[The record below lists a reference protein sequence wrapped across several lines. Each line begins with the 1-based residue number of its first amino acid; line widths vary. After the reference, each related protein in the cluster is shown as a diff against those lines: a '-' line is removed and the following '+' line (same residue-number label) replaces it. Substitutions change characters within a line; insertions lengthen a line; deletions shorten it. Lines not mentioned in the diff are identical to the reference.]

1 MHSFEI
7 NQQHIMSE
15 VYSYPFP
22 EVRQT
27 IASARLDPEFMLN
40 TLPAD
45 RAAGMLAVYGFEP
58 ALDLPEHA
66 DGALNLDEL
75 HVPVIDRIRNVVAE
89 SLPGIEGFDHSYP
102 TPGSSQSMFTLMAE
116 WKAQGK
122 LQSVAVIK
130 GEYEGYA
137 AYAQSLHIPVRY
149 YDDYRQTPQ
158 DGEVWF
164 VSNPSARDGNWLDDD
179 EWQDFAGRGHDI
191 VYDAA
196 YVGLTADDRQV
207 DVSSPHIKAVL
218 TSPSK
223 LFGVFRYRNTGVTY
237 TREPVASM
245 YGNKWFKDVPALL
258 DSLNLYERYG
268 RRELPKQYKPVQ
280 RLICRAL
287 AEVTDS
293 DVTPSDVLLLA
304 HSQQPPKPQFEKF
317 KRGDAYRFGLTKL
330 FEDVELAK

>member
-122 LQSVAVIK
+122 VRLHRRI
-130 GEYEGYA
+130 GE
-137 AYAQSLHIPVRY
+137 
-149 YDDYRQTPQ
+149 
-158 DGEVWF
+158 
-164 VSNPSARDGNWLDDD
+164 
-179 EWQDFAGRGHDI
+179 
-191 VYDAA
+191 
-196 YVGLTADDRQV
+196 
-207 DVSSPHIKAVL
+207 SS
-218 TSPSK
+218 
-223 LFGVFRYRNTGVTY
+223 
-237 TREPVASM
+237 
-245 YGNKWFKDVPALL
+245 
-258 DSLNLYERYG
+258 
-268 RRELPKQYKPVQ
+268 
-280 RLICRAL
+280 
-287 AEVTDS
+287 
-293 DVTPSDVLLLA
+293 
-304 HSQQPPKPQFEKF
+304 
-317 KRGDAYRFGLTKL
+317 
-330 FEDVELAK
+330 